1 MTSKQQNSIC
11 GICSHHTV
19 FNENTNCSNFVP
31 LYHIVFVYVGYIY
44 LYSISRR
51 TLAILI
57 TQKRKITNM
66 SFSTLNQSFDS
77 SKIVST
83 FGLYLSSAETASV
96 ISFFVFFG
104 TVGFLENFILIPSI
118 LLTDQFADTPSNI
131 FILSLACADLLVCGL
146 SVPLF
151 VYNCCHP
158 IFAIFATVSKF
169 NAVASTGSIFT
180 LSLDRYISLVR
191 GLQYQK
197 VMTFKRT
204 ISLVAGTWIAA
215 SSVVTFSTIDLRIA
229 RYFLGFYILTT
240 IVMYMYMYNIGRK
253 HRKDLA
259 RQVHAVAGQIQ
270 ARIDDFRALRS
281 LFMIAGNFV
290 VFWSPMT
297 VVSFLTD
304 VKKKSRSILSSPCV
318 HRFILYFKLSGRSCG
333 LLLLKQR
340 ISQVS
345 KGVGKANEKCGML
358 RMLVR

>member
-1 MTSKQQNSIC
+1 
-11 GICSHHTV
+11 
-19 FNENTNCSNFVP
+19 
-31 LYHIVFVYVGYIY
+31 
-44 LYSISRR
+44 
-51 TLAILI
+51 
-57 TQKRKITNM
+57 M

-215 SSVVTFSTIDLRIA
+215 SSVVTFTTIDLHIA
-229 RYFLGFYILTT
+229 RYFLGFYISTT

-259 RQVHAVAGQIQ
+259 RQAHAVAGQIQ

-281 LFMIAGNFV
+281 LFMIAGTFV
-290 VFWSPMT
+290 IFWSPMT

-304 VKKKSRSILSSPCV
+304 VKKNPAQFYRARVYTVSFCILNSVVDPV
-318 HRFILYFKLSGRSCG
+318 VYYYR
-333 LLLLKQR
+333 
-340 ISQVS
+340 S
-345 KGVGKANEKCGML
+345 KGFRKSLKV
-358 RMLVR
+358 LVRRMKNAGCCEC